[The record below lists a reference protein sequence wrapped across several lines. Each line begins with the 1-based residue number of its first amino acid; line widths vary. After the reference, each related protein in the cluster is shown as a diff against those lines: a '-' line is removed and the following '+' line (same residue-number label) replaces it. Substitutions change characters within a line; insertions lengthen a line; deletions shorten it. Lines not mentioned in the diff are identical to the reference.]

1 MRLQKIILTFKHR
14 ILSCWLAIAIRL
26 QEKETRPGN
35 VLEKEGELRKHCLE
49 SLLLSLYSGL
59 MGNTC
64 LFLVRVMFNHMIKVT
79 TSFHDDN
86 HLAKIV
92 VVNISIKVKAKY
104 LGLLLKILPPPS
116 SHCTGQSYRCT
127 PKCSATWKK
136 IFGDMWSFVLGAGA
150 KIW

>member
-1 MRLQKIILTFKHR
+1 M
-14 ILSCWLAIAIRL
+14 AIAIRL
-26 QEKETRPGN
+26 QETETRPGN
-35 VLEKEGELRKHCLE
+35 GLEKECELPKHCLG

-64 LFLVRVMFNHMIKVT
+64 LFLVRVLFNHMIKVT

-92 VVNISIKVKAKY
+92 VVNDNISIKVKAKY

-116 SHCTGQSYRCT
+116 SHCTAQSYRCT
-127 PKCSATWKK
+127 PKRPAT
-136 IFGDMWSFVLGAGA
+136 
-150 KIW
+150 

>member
-1 MRLQKIILTFKHR
+1 MRLQKIILTFKNR
-14 ILSCWLAIAIRL
+14 ILSCWLAIAFRL
-26 QEKETRPGN
+26 QEKESRPGN
-35 VLEKEGELRKHCLE
+35 GLEKEGELRKHCLG

-59 MGNTC
+59 LGNTW
-64 LFLVRVMFNHMIKVT
+64 LILVRLMIKVT

-116 SHCTGQSYRCT
+116 SHCTAQSYRCT
-127 PKCSATWKK
+127 PRCSATWKI
-136 IFGDMWSFVLGAGA
+136 IFGGSVVCLLQRSSSW
-150 KIW
+150 KI